1 MNAISLSLPE
11 IADRIRHA
19 LHNNV
24 IEIGDLL
31 LQAKAQLD
39 HGQFQTWAER
49 ELGIRPRSAQNYM
62 NAAAFVKDKS
72 ETVALLL
79 PAILYKIAAPSAPK
93 EIVERVVNA
102 EAIDV
107 SAIET
112 ELADY
117 RDRKRIAKATT
128 RMKSRKP
135 SRQNNDRQ
143 LAKLRREEA
152 QAKAAEAAR
161 QAEIRPLIEK
171 LTASGLAEELFRVLH
186 DWRLYETF
194 KDMLREA
201 RR

>member
-1 MNAISLSLPE
+1 MDAVALPLAE
-11 IADRIRHA
+11 IAARIRHA

-39 HGQFQTWAER
+39 HGQFQTWAES

-72 ETVALLL
+72 ETVALLP
-79 PAILYKIAAPSAPK
+79 PAILYKISAPSAPK
-93 EIVERVVNA
+93 EIVEKVVNA
-102 EAIDV
+102 ETIDV

-117 RDRKRIAKATT
+117 RDRKRIIEATT
-128 RMKSRKP
+128 RKKSRKP
-135 SRQNNDRQ
+135 SRQSNDRQ

-152 QAKAAEAAR
+152 QAKAAEATR
-161 QAEIRPLIEK
+161 QDEIRPLIDR
-171 LTASGLAEELFRVLH
+171 LTASGLVEELFRILE
-186 DWRLYETF
+186 DWRLYGTF

-201 RR
+201 R

>member
-62 NAAAFVKDKS
+62 NAAAFVKDKN
-72 ETVALLL
+72 ETVALLP

-93 EIVERVVNA
+93 EIVEKVVNA
-102 EAIDV
+102 ETIDV

-171 LTASGLAEELFRVLH
+171 LTARPDV
-186 DWRLYETF
+186 RLR
-194 KDMLREA
+194 LG
-201 RR
+201 

>member
-39 HGQFQTWAER
+39 HGQFQTWAES

-72 ETVALLL
+72 ETVALLP
-79 PAILYKIAAPSAPK
+79 PAILYKISAPSAPK
-93 EIVERVVNA
+93 EIVEKVVNA
-102 EAIDV
+102 ETIDV

-117 RDRKRIAKATT
+117 RDRKRIIKATT
-128 RMKSRKP
+128 RKQSRKP
-135 SRQNNDRQ
+135 SLSSFCQNADRM
-143 LAKLRREEA
+143 REK
-152 QAKAAEAAR
+152 AKAAEAAR
-161 QAEIRPLIEK
+161 QAELRPLVER
-171 LTASGLAEELFRVLH
+171 LTASGVAEELLRVL
-186 DWRLYETF
+186 DDYVLCGTF

-201 RR
+201 RQ